1 MEIKGKILDNNNE
14 PLYLANVTIINGSQ
28 SNKFGTVA
36 NDNGEFNLDSDIIN
50 ENSQFKISYIG
61 FKPQFYKASELQGRT
76 IKLEED
82 VTGLEEV
89 VITRPKDKPSNTNT
103 SNKITLSQDNNIKQN
118 LQKHKMTYAGLGVIV
133 AVALIGLSIKK
144 LK

>member
-14 PLYLANVTIINGSQ
+14 PLYLANITIITGSQ

-50 ENSQFKISYIG
+50 ANSQFKISYQG
-61 FKPQFYKASELQGRT
+61 FRPQFYKASELQGRT

-82 VTGLEEV
+82 IIGLEEV
-89 VITRPKDKPSNTNT
+89 VITRPKDKPKNT
-103 SNKITLSQDNNIKQN
+103 ITLSQDNNIKQH
-118 LQKHKMTYAGLGVIV
+118 LKKHKMTYAGLGGIL
-133 AVALIGLSIKK
+133 AIALIGISIKK